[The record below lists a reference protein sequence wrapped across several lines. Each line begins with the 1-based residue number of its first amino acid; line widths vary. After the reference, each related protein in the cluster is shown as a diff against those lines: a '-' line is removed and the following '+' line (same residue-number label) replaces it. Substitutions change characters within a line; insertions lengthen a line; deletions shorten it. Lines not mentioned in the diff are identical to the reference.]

1 MHYLFFKTHHLK
13 DQENHQKGKQK
24 SIGVRNRRSPIF
36 EGVRGGTGRRGGEGR
51 AGVLSLR

>member
-24 SIGVRNRRSPIF
+24 SIGVRNRRSQLLF
-36 EGVRGGTGRRGGEGR
+36 LRGSEGELAEEEEKEEQV
-51 AGVLSLR
+51 S